1 MPKHERKLLISVLC
15 NLFHPYLY
23 IFLIILK
30 ILIQGKDRHV
40 MIRSDGTN
48 EKIDIRSLDTV
59 VPALI
64 EKLCGYFIS
73 SCVVMGKSSKM
84 ESLSRKVV
92 NFF

>member
-1 MPKHERKLLISVLC
+1 
-15 NLFHPYLY
+15 
-23 IFLIILK
+23 
-30 ILIQGKDRHV
+30 